1 MKANFQSKFAGGL
14 MVACST
20 IAMASGASM
29 TAASAEESAS
39 SSIVKPIVDARLRY
53 EHVDQDGFANDADA
67 VTARVRAG
75 LETRPYKGFSVLLE
89 AEIVEGFTE
98 DYNSTTNGR
107 TTFPV
112 VADPD
117 NVELN
122 RAQVTYTGIDG
133 VKFVGGRQR
142 IILDDAR
149 FIGNVGWRQNEQ
161 TFDAALLQVTAI
173 PDLTATY
180 AYLSAVQRIFGN
192 ESPGGKFDAANSHV
206 INLGYKGIPGITVG
220 AYGYLFDLDEA
231 PALSTQTYGVRA
243 SAKYDITD
251 SIPIIAKG
259 AYAIQYE
266 YGDNPGN
273 YDLDYY
279 MASLGTKAYGFDA
292 SVTYE
297 VLEGDGTRGFSTP
310 LATLHKFQGWAD
322 VFLVTPATGI
332 EDLFGR
338 VGYTSGKVGPFSKV
352 IAAAIYHDFEGETGG
367 GSLGSEVDLLL
378 KGVVSKKLS
387 FTAKYANY
395 DGPSG
400 GPADREKLSIQV
412 DWKL

>member
-1 MKANFQSKFAGGL
+1 MKKTRNNKFVHTL
-14 MVACST
+14 LTACSV
-20 IAMASGASM
+20 AALASGAAVTS
-29 TAASAEESAS
+29 AAAEEGAS
-39 SSIVKPIVDARLRY
+39 SSIIKPIVDARLRY
-53 EHVDQDGFANDADA
+53 EHVDQDGFANNADA

-89 AEIVEGFTE
+89 AELVEGFTE

-107 TTFPV
+107 TAFPV

-122 RAQVTYTGIDG
+122 RAQITYTGIDG

-142 IILDDAR
+142 IIFDDAR

-161 TFDAALLQVTAI
+161 TYDAALLQVTAV

-180 AYLSAVQRIFGN
+180 AYISAVQRIFGN
-192 ESPGGKFDAANSHV
+192 ESPIGKFDAANSHV
-206 INLGYKGIPGITVG
+206 INLGYTGIPGISVG
-220 AYGYLFDLDEA
+220 AFGYLFDLDEA

-251 SIPIIAKG
+251 DIPIIAKG
-259 AYAIQYE
+259 SYAIQSE

-297 VLEGDGTRGFSTP
+297 VLEGDGTRGFGTP

-322 VFLVTPATGI
+322 VFLVTPAGGI
-332 EDLFGR
+332 EDLYGR
-338 VGYTSGKVGPFSKV
+338 IGYTSGEVGPFAKI
-352 IAAAIYHDFEGETGG
+352 IAAAIYHDFESENGG
-367 GSLGSEVDLLL
+367 GNLGSEVDLLL

-387 FTAKYANY
+387 FTAKFADYN
-395 DGPSG
+395 GPAG
-400 GPADREKLSIQV
+400 GPADRQKVSIQV

>member
-1 MKANFQSKFAGGL
+1 MKAANRKQFKRSLLA
-14 MVACST
+14 ACSVL
-20 IAMASGASM
+20 AMSGGAGVTSA
-29 TAASAEESAS
+29 TAEEAAS

-107 TTFPV
+107 GAFPV

-122 RAQVTYTGIDG
+122 RAQITYTGIDG

-149 FIGNVGWRQNEQ
+149 FVGNVGWRQNEQ
-161 TFDAALLQVTAI
+161 TYDAALLEVTAI
-173 PDLTATY
+173 PDLKATY

-192 ESPGGKFDAANSHV
+192 ESPNGKFDAANSHI
-206 INLGYKGIPGITVG
+206 INLGYTGIPGISVG

-243 SAKYDITD
+243 SAKYDITEG
-251 SIPIIAKG
+251 IPIIAKA
-259 AYAIQYE
+259 AYAIQSE

-297 VLEGDGTRGFSTP
+297 VLEGDSTRGFSTP

-322 VFLVTPATGI
+322 VFLATPANGI
-332 EDLFGR
+332 EDLYGR
-338 VGYTSGKVGPFSKV
+338 VGYTSGKVGPFAK
-352 IAAAIYHDFEGETGG
+352 IIGAAIYHDFESENGG

-378 KGVVSKKLS
+378 KGVLNKKLS
-387 FTAKYANY
+387 LTAKYANY
-395 DGPSG
+395 DGPAG

>member
-1 MKANFQSKFAGGL
+1 MKAKHQGKFAGGL

-20 IAMASGASM
+20 VAMASGASVPS
-29 TAASAEESAS
+29 ASAEEGAS

-75 LETRPYKGFSVLLE
+75 LETRPYKGFSVLVE
-89 AEIVEGFTE
+89 AELVEGFTE

-161 TFDAALLQVTAI
+161 TYDAALLQVTAV

-180 AYLSAVQRIFGN
+180 AYISAVQRIFGN
-192 ESPGGKFDAANSHV
+192 ESPVGKFDAANSHV
-206 INLGYKGIPGITVG
+206 INLGYTGIPGISVG

-243 SAKYDITD
+243 SAKYDITE

-259 AYAIQYE
+259 AYAIQSE

-322 VFLVTPATGI
+322 VFLATPANGI

-338 VGYTSGKVGPFSKV
+338 IGYTSGEVGPFSKV
-352 IAAAIYHDFEGETGG
+352 IAAAIYHDFESENGG

-378 KGVVSKKLS
+378 KGVVNKNLS
-387 FTAKYANY
+387 FTAKYADY
-395 DGPSG
+395 DGPAG
-400 GPADREKLSIQV
+400 GPADRQKFTLQV